1 MLVAS
6 FISATIG
13 TKLPGPGTI
22 YVFQDLKFLRP
33 VKIGDVVTAKV
44 EVEEVIRDKNRV
56 RLKTTCLNQRG
67 EEVITGMALVIP
79 PTVSVERKVIAAK
92 VEKPKTANPFVELAL
107 AWVHYIESVSK
118 APLLI
123 GATIFQ
129 KRVEM
134 VSKSV
139 QQLLDLFPPT
149 GICRKA

>member
-1 MLVAS
+1 
-6 FISATIG
+6 
-13 TKLPGPGTI
+13 
-22 YVFQDLKFLRP
+22 VFQDLKFLRP